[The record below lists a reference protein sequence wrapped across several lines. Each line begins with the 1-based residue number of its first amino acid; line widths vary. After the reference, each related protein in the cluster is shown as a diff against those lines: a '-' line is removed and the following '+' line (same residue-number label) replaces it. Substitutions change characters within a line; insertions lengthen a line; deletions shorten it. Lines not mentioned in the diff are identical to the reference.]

1 MIKVS
6 RGNHKLGKDTLILNI
21 TSAAACPS
29 RALGMCKIAT
39 KCYAVKA
46 ERQYPAVRPY
56 REDQTRIWDSMTPV
70 QLAMD
75 LVDMLTRARPAGSI
89 KYLRFSEAGDF
100 RDQVDVDKMSKVA
113 HMLAMYGVRVYGY
126 TARSDLDYTKV
137 HENMVVNG
145 SGFMV
150 HNSFTATKGPAVAA
164 MGLVCPGDCRE
175 CHMCKSRNQLA
186 IKVIEH

>member
-29 RALGMCKIAT
+29 RALGLCKIAT
-39 KCYAVKA
+39 KCYARKA
-46 ERQYPAVRPY
+46 ETQYPAVKPY
-56 REDQTRIWDSMTPV
+56 REAQTKIWDQMSSV
-70 QLAMD
+70 EIAMD
-75 LVDMLTRARPAGSI
+75 LVDILTRARPAGSI

-100 RDQVDVDKMSKVA
+100 RDQADVDKMSKIA
-113 HMLAMYGVRVYGY
+113 QLLIAYGVRVYGY
-126 TARSDLDYTKV
+126 TARKDLDFTKV

-150 HNSFTATKGPAVAA
+150 HNMFTATKLLNIYALD
-164 MGLVCPGDCRE
+164 LVCPGNCRDC
-175 CHMCKSRNQLA
+175 HKCKSRNQLD
-186 IKVIEH
+186 IKVLEH